1 MFLYARLVLDY
12 LSTNVFYN
20 CDEIK
25 ASVNQLPDKISDL
38 YAIRRG
44 PIKRAFTDGPS
55 SYQKILTQVLIHL
68 DPRSVERIK
77 CVLGWIAFAKRP
89 LKRLE
94 FLSAVTFSS
103 GDPNVTNLAP
113 QYILDICAPLI
124 DERADTTLTFIHV
137 SVKE

>member
-1 MFLYARLVLDY
+1 M
-12 LSTNVFYN
+12 S
-20 CDEIK
+20 
-25 ASVNQLPDKISDL
+25 
-38 YAIRRG
+38 
-44 PIKRAFTDGPS
+44 
-55 SYQKILTQVLIHL
+55 
-68 DPRSVERIK
+68 RIK

-103 GDPNVTNLAP
+103 GDSNVAHLAP

-124 DERADTTLTFIHV
+124 DERHDTTLTFIHV

>member
-25 ASVNQLPDKISDL
+25 ASVNQLPEKINDL
-38 YAIRRG
+38 QVIRCVS
-44 PIKRAFTDGPS
+44 IKRVNANCSS
-55 SYQKILTQVLIHL
+55 SYRKILTQVLIHL
-68 DPRSVERIK
+68 DPRSVNRVK

-103 GDPNVTNLAP
+103 GDPNVAHLAP

-124 DERADTTLTFIHV
+124 DERHDTTLTFIHV